1 MASPTSD
8 KRNTS
13 ADAQLVID
21 AQNSIKGLEER
32 KKFEEQNRGLRQ
44 KIANYE
50 NPGIGIL
57 AIDRKAVRDW
67 TEKKKVAREALDKAL
82 HPLFP
87 PADPVVVQKALDYFN
102 KVDAQ
107 LAKANKK
114 LTDDLAIVKE
124 LKAQLDKVLKA
135 QKFIDFSKSNQ
146 PKPTPNPSG
155 NKGGKNDKP
164 ETKPNKPLYKYNAPM
179 TRSAYT
185 GASLQSR
192 TAVWDSLITGP
203 GNRKDAKYNW
213 IQNAKTG
220 NMAGSKGTV
229 QMSRAFADL
238 APKPSKT
245 TNGQI
250 VDPQLYGFK
259 FLYNPTTVSM
269 AWGIVEQFSPQF
281 EASGA
286 DKASAVSVGL
296 MKSAITFSLMLNR
309 IDDMNFLMSDG
320 YVSIDP
326 EDTDGNPGNST
337 VVYPYAPDTTDL
349 KEIYKKGT
357 MHDLEYLFKATGGY
371 SASYKSVLNGK
382 TADKGWLNPIP
393 VELHLGDGMRYLVR
407 LSSLDVNHMIFNER
421 MVPILTTVNL
431 TFTRYFDGP
440 EMYQNTTDAFGI
452 SPQSNNEVIK

>member
-1 MASPTSD
+1 MTSPTSD
-8 KRNTS
+8 KRNTKT
-13 ADAQLVID
+13 DAQILKE
-21 AQNSIKGLEER
+21 AQGSIEYYSAERQRINQIFDLQAKISGAVGAANSAKFKIKELT
-32 KKFEEQNRGLRQ
+32 K
-44 KIANYE
+44 
-50 NPGIGIL
+50 
-57 AIDRKAVRDW
+57 
-67 TEKKKVAREALDKAL
+67 KKKVAKEALDKAL
-82 HPLFP
+82 HPTLGNP
-87 PADPVVVQKALDYFN
+87 DPKIIQKALDYFN
-102 KVDAQ
+102 KISAELVQANADLKKYNDLAAVYRAQ
-107 LAKANKK
+107 LAQVEKAKK
-114 LTDDLAIVKE
+114 Y
-124 LKAQLDKVLKA
+124 
-135 QKFIDFSKSNQ
+135 IDFSKSNKDKDKDTPPGQ
-146 PKPTPNPSG
+146 GPNKNRKPDPKP
-155 NKGGKNDKP
+155 K
-164 ETKPNKPLYKYNAPM
+164 KPLYKYNAPM
-179 TRSAYT
+179 TKSAYM
-185 GASLQSR
+185 GGSLQSR
-192 TAVWDSLITGP
+192 TANNSSLMSGP

-213 IQNAKTG
+213 IPNKETQAI
-220 NMAGSKGTV
+220 AGSKGTV

-238 APKPSKT
+238 APKPSTGK
-245 TNGQI
+245 NGQI

-309 IDDMNFLMSDG
+309 IDDMNFVTSEG
-320 YVSIDP
+320 AVGIDP
-326 EDTDGNPGNST
+326 NDDVEGKDTELII
-337 VVYPYAPDTTDL
+337 YPYAPDTEDL

-421 MVPILTTVNL
+421 MVPVLTTVNL

-452 SPQSNNEVIK
+452 SPQSNNEIIK